1 MLWLWIFLAYIGI
14 AILLVRPI
22 YAYYIK
28 KGYAPYGAKEKAIL
42 RSALWLLGLTLAALA
57 GLIKFSSWLFFRDT
71 KVMRAKKVA
80 EAEAAQKEADLRA
93 LYHSEPDLLPEAERN
108 RIERHIKWEK
118 EIEVKEKRISGLVK
132 YEELSRDRHHPYHY
146 ASELRELNSL
156 RGEVALLREKMKA

>member
-1 MLWLWIFLAYIGI
+1 MLWLWIILAYIGI

-71 KVMRAKKVA
+71 KFQRVARAEKA
-80 EAEAAQKEADLRA
+80 EKDQIEADLRA
-93 LYHSEPDLLPEAERN
+93 LYHSEPHLLPEAERL
-108 RIERHIKWEK
+108 RIERHIKWEADLETMQK
-118 EIEVKEKRISGLVK
+118 KIDRLVSFEDLPS
-132 YEELSRDRHHPYHY
+132 YMYGQEQR
-146 ASELRELNSL
+146 ELRSL
-156 RGEVALLREKMKA
+156 RTAVAGIREKMKA